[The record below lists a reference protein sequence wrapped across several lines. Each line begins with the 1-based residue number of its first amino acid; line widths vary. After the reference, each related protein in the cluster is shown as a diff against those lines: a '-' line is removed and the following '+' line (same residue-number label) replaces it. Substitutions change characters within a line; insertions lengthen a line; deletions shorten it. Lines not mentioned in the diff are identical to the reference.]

1 MLLDKEIK
9 LNIKSSRIICELNKL
24 GIVSK
29 IGDIVI
35 LPIGKLWKNSNYKVN
50 VKCDICGMEK
60 KLTYA
65 FYNENIKKYNIY
77 SCSNKCSHFKNKKT
91 NFKKYGL
98 ENYVNPDK
106 AKKTKLEKY
115 GNENYQ
121 NIKKI
126 KETKLEKYGDENYN
140 NRDKYKETS
149 IKKYGVENTL
159 QVFKEK
165 TKITNLNKYGVEDSR
180 SSEFVKDKRKKTN
193 LERYGDECYNRTEE
207 CKLKIKETSI
217 KKYGF
222 DSPNKSPLVKDKKVQ
237 AMLKKYG
244 YISNSLTEESK
255 KKLKNTNIEKYGVEY
270 PMQVEE
276 FVLKQQ
282 KSANKINYFNYDLY
296 YQGSYEKDFLS
307 HIDNLG
313 LLFLVS
319 RGKIIKYNF
328 EDKTKMHFPDFFIE
342 SLNLIVEIKS
352 SYYYNKF
359 IEKNKAKMNTCIDMG
374 YNYIFIINK
383 NYSVIDFLLY
393 DIINKNNN

>member
-9 LNIKSSRIICELNKL
+9 LDIKSSRIIYELNKL
-24 GIVSK
+24 GISSK
-29 IGDIVI
+29 IGDII
-35 LPIGKLWKNSNYKVN
+35 YLPMEKLWKNSNYKVN
-50 VKCDICGMEK
+50 VKCDICGIEK
-60 KLTYA
+60 KLIYA
-65 FYNENIKKYNIY
+65 IYNENIKKYNIY
-77 SCSNKCSHFKNKKT
+77 SCSNKCSHFKNKMT
-91 NFKKYGL
+91 NLKKYGL

-115 GNENYQ
+115 GDENYQ
-121 NIKKI
+121 NTKKI

-140 NRDKYKETS
+140 NRDKYKETN
-149 IKKYGVENTL
+149 IKKYGMENIF
-159 QVFKEK
+159 QVSKFKEK
-165 TKITNLNKYGVEDSR
+165 TKITNLERYGVEDSR
-180 SSEFVKDKRKKTN
+180 SSKFVKDKRKKTN
-193 LERYGDECYNRTEE
+193 LERYGNECYNRTEE

-217 KKYGF
+217 RKYGL

-244 YISNSLTEESK
+244 YISNSLTEECK
-255 KKLKNTNIEKYGVEY
+255 KKLRNTNIERYGVEY

-276 FVLKQQ
+276 FALKQQ
-282 KSANKINYFNYDLY
+282 KNAHKIEYFNYDLY
-296 YQGSYEKDFLS
+296 YQGSYEKDFLR

-319 RGKIIKYNF
+319 RGKMIKYNF

-359 IEKNKAKMNTCIDMG
+359 IEKNKAKMSACVDMG

-383 NYSVIDFLLY
+383 NYSVIDFL
-393 DIINKNNN
+393 INQLMKLI